1 MMFDFGKRKIMNMNY
16 TRYLALP
23 KAWIDAMR
31 LEKGGRVNIEMDS
44 ENRLII
50 SAVRN
55 ETPAV
60 GADLPGTPPAAGAT
74 RTSRGDGCRC

>member
-1 MMFDFGKRKIMNMNY
+1 MFDFGTRKIMHMNY

-23 KAWIDAMR
+23 KVWTDAMG

-50 SAVRN
+50 SAIEN
-55 ETPAV
+55 EN
-60 GADLPGTPPAAGAT
+60 PAAGAVPGSSAPT
-74 RTSRGDGCRC
+74 TGEHPTHPKPLTF

>member
-1 MMFDFGKRKIMNMNY
+1 MFDFGKRNIINMNY

-23 KAWIDAMR
+23 KVWVDAMR
-31 LEKGGRVNIEMDS
+31 LEKGDQVKIEMDT

-55 ETPAV
+55 EKPAID
-60 GADLPGTPPAAGAT
+60 GNLPGTTPIAGYKH
-74 RTSRGDGCRC
+74 TSPNGYGADD